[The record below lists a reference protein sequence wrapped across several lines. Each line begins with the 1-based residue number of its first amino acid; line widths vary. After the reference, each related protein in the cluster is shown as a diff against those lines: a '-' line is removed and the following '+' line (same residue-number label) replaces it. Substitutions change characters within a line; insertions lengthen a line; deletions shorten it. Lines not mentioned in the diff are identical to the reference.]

1 MVNHHLNR
9 VARDLAVEQSLD
21 AAIEINEV
29 INHKRQ
35 DAPALLKLASL
46 LIGTHSEGTTPTK
59 RELLNDSQFVSLSF
73 RAAVST
79 GKAPAS
85 PQDLDLILDL
95 LVRVIGAGL
104 ANFSPDD
111 LTRIRDFC
119 LGLNC
124 ELASEVASRI
134 AEPVIARSSKVASV
148 ALYDN

>member
-1 MVNHHLNR
+1 MTNHHLNR

-46 LIGTHSEGTTPTK
+46 LVGTQSEGTAPSK
-59 RELLNDSQFVSLSF
+59 RELLNNSQFASLSY

-79 GKAPAS
+79 KGPATS
-85 PQDLDLILDL
+85 QDLDLILDL
-95 LVRVIGAGL
+95 LLRAIGPGL
-104 ANFSPDD
+104 ADFSPDD
-111 LTRIRDFC
+111 LICIRDFC
-119 LGLNC
+119 LGLNR
-124 ELASEVASRI
+124 ELTSAVANRTP
-134 AEPVIARSSKVASV
+134 EPVLARSSKAGSM